1 TVRDVMLK
9 SKCVGMRKVRYLA
22 KALVLAKSL
31 TVLDLDD
38 NKLGDDGVQCIA
50 QALTN
55 SKVTYF

>member
-1 TVRDVMLK
+1 
-9 SKCVGMRKVRYLA
+9 MRKVRYLA

-55 SKVTYF
+55 SK